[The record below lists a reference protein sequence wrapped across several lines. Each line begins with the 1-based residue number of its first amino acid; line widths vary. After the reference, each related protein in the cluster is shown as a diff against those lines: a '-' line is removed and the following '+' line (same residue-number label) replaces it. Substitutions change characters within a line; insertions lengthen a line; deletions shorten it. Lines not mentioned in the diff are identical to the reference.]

1 MTIASVCNFEDNNT
15 LLTFAKRISELISI
29 LERKSL
35 NLVDWFDAN
44 KIKVSPDDFQVNID
58 RKSKTIQTGKY

>member
-1 MTIASVCNFEDNNT
+1 MTIASVCNFEHNNT

-29 LERKSL
+29 LERESL